1 MSVYVL
7 LWLRSLMRLFFSPL
21 TITPLSLVVIPAFLS
36 VIPVSPS
43 VIPAKAGIHSNTA
56 NLRLVD
62 SRLRGNDE
70 GGSLKMLKA
79 LLG

>member
-7 LWLRSLMRLFFSPL
+7 LWLRSLVLLCFTSLSTSFAS
-21 TITPLSLVVIPAFLS
+21 IFVISTPPSVIPAFLS
-36 VIPVSPS
+36 VIPVPLF
-43 VIPAKAGIHSNTA
+43 VIPAQAGIHRNTT

-70 GGSLKMLKA
+70 GGV
-79 LLG
+79 